1 MVHWLTLKSPAC
13 SVAYVMPNLVPP
25 VTTVQM
31 ALEYKERLLKV
42 DPTITYLMTLYLHP
56 SITPEVV
63 REAKKAGIAGIKSY
77 PAGLTTNSESGVTDY
92 EQFYPV
98 FEAMEQEGL
107 ILVSSLDVRSGESDF
122 GDQGNSTMGDSEWF
136 PLPFRTC
143 SVSLQ
148 SMMRPFHLNKESYTL
163 HWETMTQFGFRLQR
177 SEIARIFDFDPSYCQ
192 QHDFRNCKD
201 TGVSKTVLS

>member
-1 MVHWLTLKSPAC
+1 MEIHGLTHKTLDC

-42 DPTITYLMTLYLHP
+42 DPTVTYLMTLYLHP

-92 EQFYPV
+92 QQFYPV
-98 FEAMEQEGL
+98 FAAMEEEGL
-107 ILVSSLDVRSGESDF
+107 ILVSPLVFHPGVLLF
-122 GDQGNSTMGDSEWF
+122 GDQKTGNLGGSKWF
-136 PLPFRTC
+136 YSPLVPDPSRQ
-143 SVSLQ
+143 SV
-148 SMMRPFHLNKESYTL
+148 MRPFHLNTESCTL
-163 HWETMTQFGFRLQR
+163 HWETMTQFRLRLQR
-177 SEIARIFDFDPSYCQ
+177 SETAQVFDFDPLDLQ
-192 QHDFRNCKD
+192 LDEF
-201 TGVSKTVLS
+201 